1 MLGPFE
7 ARRTLASARSL
18 RPAAKRAAALSLALL
33 FLGVTAVSD
42 ASGESRYRETGPELG
57 LDLGVTSFDD
67 AAARDSGFRL
77 SARGGWH
84 FTDRFQLELQYAD
97 AESGEIDDHARL
109 WSTFLNAL
117 VNFHPSDNVSPY
129 LLFGAGRAKLEVG
142 GRDKAGSAAQ
152 IGFGSRFSLP
162 GDERFAG
169 RVEATLLRESAFGLG
184 DNLHLSVTGG
194 ISFRPGR
201 RLLVGAIAGR
211 VATGPADAGRPLA
224 GVGVRLASA
233 GSEIASTTSDAE
245 GLFGFEELTE
255 GSYRVALEVADL
267 PADFW
272 IDLGAAAVDVEVLAG
287 QTAAVDFTAALREPV
302 ALSAAES
309 AGVIAGRVGV
319 DADGD
324 GEAGAGETPLG
335 GTEVLLSRAGERVA
349 ATRSGGDGGY
359 GFERQP
365 PGSYEVRIAA
375 ESLPAR
381 YRLGTGARALV
392 VVPFE
397 VGLIATESWGEV
409 GGAVRVDENGDGKAA
424 ETERG
429 LGGVGVRISSA
440 GRRVGEAESGA
451 DGGFGLGRQSPGE
464 YLVEILE
471 ATLPSG
477 YRVGEG
483 ISSIEIRV
491 PYSLG
496 LLALARGDD
505 VVGRIWVD
513 EDDDGRRGRDER
525 PLAGVGIDLAKGE
538 RSIGGAAT
546 DRTGGFLLGTE
557 GPGRYAV
564 SVVASSVPAGY
575 RVGRGMSPRY
585 VTVLERIAAGMSV
598 AEGDGAISGELWAD
612 LDENAERGP
621 NEPPIRDV
629 EVELSREDQRLAAA
643 RSDGAGAFDLGPQE
657 PGSYRLDVV
666 ESTLPAGYFLAP
678 GASPQFVEVAERL
691 GSIAVRVWLDA
702 DFDGQAQPGEEA
714 IAGVE
719 AQLLRGDRAVATGVT
734 GADGGFTFEEL
745 EPGDYL
751 VRITAEP
758 DGRRYWVGT
767 GMLPKRIAL
776 APDQQA
782 VAAFALQAQRSPFLL
797 WPLWLLLLLLAVYAL
812 IHLLLR
818 KRRYGRMLAPCWM
831 PWPPGDRKKSA
842 ALLRELQEMKKPGA
856 RKTLEKL
863 NSIRGRLGKLT
874 CARPEVATEL
884 FLSYRGV
891 RGWSEM
897 YEMVEQMSPAL
908 AATALVLQ
916 QKAFALNRDGRGDE
930 AEKILTELR
939 AKEGPSPETNGILG
953 RVYKDRWES
962 AALDEAQLRKS
973 LDTYLEGHRS
983 DPSDPYPG
991 INALTLMES
1000 FAEPPAERGRLL
1012 ADVRRAVE
1020 GRKAKSE
1027 PDYWNSA
1034 TRVELAVL
1042 SGDEGEAR
1050 AALEA
1055 ALAAPHDPWQ
1065 PETTARNLKLIQAA
1079 RRRHGRDVP
1088 AWLGEIIGRL
1098 EAAVPEG

>member
-7 ARRTLASARSL
+7 ARRRLASARAL
-18 RPAAKRAAALSLALL
+18 RVGALCLALL
-33 FLGVTAVSD
+33 FLGVTSVTD
-42 ASGESRYRETGPELG
+42 AHGERRYRETGPELG

-67 AAARDSGFRL
+67 AAARDAGFRL

-84 FTDRFQLELQYAD
+84 FTDRFQLELQYSD
-97 AESGEIDDHARL
+97 AESPEVDDHARL
-109 WSTFLNAL
+109 WTTFVNAL
-117 VNFHPSDNVSPY
+117 INFHPNDRVSPY
-129 LLFGAGRAKLEVG
+129 LLFGAGRSKLEVG

-162 GDERFAG
+162 GDERLAG
-169 RVEATLLRESAFGLG
+169 RVEATLQRESAFGLG
-184 DNLHLSVTGG
+184 TNLHLSVTGG

-211 VATGPADAGRPLA
+211 VGAGPADAGRPLA

-233 GSEIASTTSDAE
+233 GAEIASTASNAE
-245 GLFGFEELTE
+245 GLFRFEELTE

-287 QTAAVDFTAALREPV
+287 QTASVDFTAAPKEPV

-309 AGVIAGRVGV
+309 AGAIAGRVAV

-324 GEAGAGETPLG
+324 GEAGAGETPVG
-335 GTEVLLSRAGERVA
+335 GLEVLLSRTGERVA

-359 GFERQP
+359 GFGRQL
-365 PGSYEVRIAA
+365 PGSYEVQVSA
-375 ESLPAR
+375 EGLPER
-381 YRLGTGARALV
+381 YRLGAGARTLV

-397 VGLIATESWGEV
+397 VGLTATESWGEV
-409 GGAVRVDENGDGKAA
+409 GGVVRVDENGDGTAG
-424 ETERG
+424 EGERG
-429 LGGVGVRISSA
+429 LGGVGVQISSA
-440 GRRVGEAESGA
+440 GRPVGEAESGA

-464 YLVEILE
+464 YLIEILE
-471 ATLPSG
+471 STLPSD

-483 ISSIEIRV
+483 MAAIEIQV

-513 EDDDGRRGRDER
+513 EDDDGRRGRGER
-525 PLAGVGIDLAKGE
+525 PLAGVGIDLAKGG
-538 RSIGGAAT
+538 RSVGAAAT
-546 DRTGGFLLGTE
+546 DRTGGFVLGSE

-564 SVVASSVPAGY
+564 SIVASSVPAGY

-598 AEGDGAISGELWAD
+598 AESDGAISGELWAD

-621 NEPPIRDV
+621 NEPPIRGV
-629 EVELSREDQRLAAA
+629 EVELSRDDQRLAAV
-643 RSDGAGAFDLGPQE
+643 RSDEAGAFGLGSQE
-657 PGSYRLDVV
+657 PGRYRLDIV
-666 ESTLPAGYFLAP
+666 ESTLPPGYFVAP
-678 GASPQFVEVAERL
+678 GASPQFVDVAPRV
-691 GSIAVRVWLDA
+691 GSISVRVWLDEN
-702 DFDGQAQPGEEA
+702 FDGQAQPGEETV
-714 IAGVE
+714 AGVE
-719 AQLLRGDRAVATGVT
+719 AQLVRGEQVLGTGATGAG
-734 GADGGFTFEEL
+734 GAFTFEEL
-745 EPGDYL
+745 EPGDYM
-751 VRITAEP
+751 VRIAADP
-758 DGRRYWVGT
+758 RRRGYWVGT
-767 GMLPKRIAL
+767 GMLPKQIAL
-776 APDQQA
+776 APEQQA
-782 VAAFALQAQRSPFLL
+782 VAAFPLRAQQLPPLTWL
-797 WPLWLLLLLLAVYAL
+797 LWLLLFLLAVYAL

-818 KRRYGRMLAPCWM
+818 KRRYGRMLAPCWI
-831 PWPPGDRKKSA
+831 PWPPGDRSKSA
-842 ALLRELQEMKKPGA
+842 ALLGELRTLRKPGF
-856 RKTLEKL
+856 RKTIEQLD
-863 NSIRGRLGKLT
+863 SIRGRLGKIT

-891 RGWSEM
+891 RGWSTM
-897 YEMVEQMSPAL
+897 YEIAEQMAPAL
-908 AATALVLQ
+908 AATPLVLQ
-916 QKAFALNRDGRGDE
+916 QKAFALNRDGRGEE
-930 AEKILTELR
+930 AEKILTDLR
-939 AKEGPSPETNGILG
+939 AKHGPSPETNGILG
-953 RVYKDRWES
+953 RVYKDRWEA
-962 AALDEAQLRKS
+962 AALDEGELRKS
-973 LDTYLEGHRS
+973 LDTYLEGHRA

-1000 FAEPPAERGRLL
+1000 FAEPPAERERLL

-1020 GRKAKSE
+1020 ARKAKSG

-1042 SGDEGEAR
+1042 TGDEGEAR

-1055 ALAAPHDPWQ
+1055 ALAAAEDVWQ

-1088 AWLGEIIGRL
+1088 AWLAEVIGRL
-1098 EAAVPEG
+1098 EAAVPEA